1 MLSPSRNH
9 RAVAKY
15 NVTTEFPYLGLHSAA
30 ASGDIGLVQYALSHG
45 QPVNSVLDGVLPLHA
60 ACAGGN
66 DLVVKLLIKHGADV
80 NAERLPRR
88 YSDRSRDV
96 TAPIVGTSGSTPLH
110 FAAAN
115 GHSSVVRTLLAQGAT
130 PDRADKHG
138 VTPEHIAR
146 ENGWI
151 ECAELLA
158 ECAASMR
165 EKWRLE
171 GDHTSDSNNAGKER
185 GAQCSIEHLESS
197 LRKRLNFKRSIDHTL
212 GVLKNGNSIPEAE
225 LKSVFLHP
233 NLSEQDQVK
242 SPESYSVPLILPDAS
257 GRRPSLTHIEGEPA
271 LRSSFSP
278 RSRRPRSAGTG
289 AEVASPRKLHSKL
302 SLLSLFRKS
311 NVDGSSSSVASTSE
325 QIARSPPPSSPIP
338 FASSPTSGSIGL
350 PVSPRNY
357 SVSLSSSPRD
367 ISQVESQRRRMEN
380 NSPPQGARA
389 YPPHPTDSQNPF
401 TGTCSGNRSVSGT
414 TTTSGPGEESASDN
428 APSSSSGAPTRPGI
442 LRMHNRSSSS
452 GYGTSAQS
460 VSSPRI
466 IRFQSSTSSISS
478 LGGRSRNPSGRG
490 GQSLRSMN
498 LSSGGQRE
506 DEYDG
511 IPDTIEE
518 SPVVPPQPTPPIFV
532 NIADEEDEPEEEY
545 GMPLDNTTFPSD
557 PLHLLDSPSAGPE
570 LPFSIK
576 VPPPTDD
583 PAELSP
589 TLENRIRGDSISS
602 AGTMGTT
609 GTCPPSSSSETAWSV
624 GTPGTPHL
632 SPGPVIASALGE
644 VDTENGLPRRRKPL
658 LLDVDISTISSHAQ
672 AEELVQR
679 AQQSILNM
687 EQYFTENTKKDTE
700 TGRTPLSVKLAEYG
714 ESLAIERRL
723 KEANTLDE
731 KNVTDGKGDRRSLL
745 SATKPLTDNLSK
757 SAGVRVSLDETPSF
771 EEDQDHIR
779 RIAQSASDDIRDA
792 SSFNRPV
799 PGGTGR
805 LLYTPPPSRIPD
817 VDLDPNM
824 MGNPSFAG
832 STTTMKFPR
841 SHSRDRDPTRSAQK
855 LSRMGFSTMD
865 SWQPSSLNGEVARSP
880 PPKHLFGGI
889 RTLMQSFQG
898 K

>member
-350 PVSPRNY
+350 P
-357 SVSLSSSPRD
+357 
-367 ISQVESQRRRMEN
+367 N

-466 IRFQSSTSSISS
+466 IR
-478 LGGRSRNPSGRG
+478 
-490 GQSLRSMN
+490 
-498 LSSGGQRE
+498 
-506 DEYDG
+506 
-511 IPDTIEE
+511 
-518 SPVVPPQPTPPIFV
+518 
-532 NIADEEDEPEEEY
+532 
-545 GMPLDNTTFPSD
+545 
-557 PLHLLDSPSAGPE
+557 PE

-757 SAGVRVSLDETPSF
+757 SAGVRGMYAAEHILSYSF
-771 EEDQDHIR
+771 
-779 RIAQSASDDIRDA
+779 
-792 SSFNRPV
+792 
-799 PGGTGR
+799 
-805 LLYTPPPSRIPD
+805 
-817 VDLDPNM
+817 
-824 MGNPSFAG
+824 
-832 STTTMKFPR
+832 
-841 SHSRDRDPTRSAQK
+841 
-855 LSRMGFSTMD
+855 
-865 SWQPSSLNGEVARSP
+865 
-880 PPKHLFGGI
+880 
-889 RTLMQSFQG
+889 
-898 K
+898 